1 MGCLLCITAT
11 PAGIHKLRQ
20 PSRQPAPPVWPSFA
34 SLRHLQAH
42 VRVQMSGSP
51 AAAVPT
57 CVAVMLRL
65 AAPLFIPPDEVV
77 HAEAAH
83 ERRRHDCS
91 SSAGTVNLREVAA
104 IRSHSCCCH
113 HACFSTGS
121 ECEGYYK
128 RVEPSLPKSSH
139 CTSTITAAAQAEFSM
154 QRHRQQGWWQALW
167 FDAQAATAAAISAA
181 TKAGEIHDNR
191 KWMQDASC
199 SDIATTASA
208 AELLHDVVAGLCAG
222 AQGPLQPSPFTG
234 RSIQQRTAHCG
245 TEATQQTPQGS
256 GELLHSFQ

>member
-1 MGCLLCITAT
+1 MWGGLLCITAA

-65 AAPLFIPPDEVV
+65 VAPLFIPPNEVV

-91 SSAGTVNLREVAA
+91 SSAGTANLREVAA
-104 IRSHSCCCH
+104 IRSHSCCRH

-139 CTSTITAAAQAEFSM
+139 CTSTITAAAQAEFLM

-181 TKAGEIHDNR
+181 TKAGEVNDNR

-199 SDIATTASA
+199 LRHHHYPPVQQSFCKMWWQACVLALKAPYSRCHSPVGAFSSALHTAALRPPSRLHKAPTAS
-208 AELLHDVVAGLCAG
+208 
-222 AQGPLQPSPFTG
+222 
-234 RSIQQRTAHCG
+234 
-245 TEATQQTPQGS
+245 
-256 GELLHSFQ
+256 